1 MRAFEN
7 IENKNQPSKQFFI
20 YHFLDHTLVYIGDYS
35 MSMFDVIDW
44 LSSNRRGKD
53 LRHSKESKKQLS

>member
-35 MSMFDVIDW
+35 MSMFDVMD
-44 LSSNRRGKD
+44 
-53 LRHSKESKKQLS
+53 